1 MDAAIQPGDDARDPV
16 PTRRV
21 HVITYGC
28 QMNVHDTRRIVQV
41 LRPLG
46 FQETP
51 DPALADLVLLNT
63 CSVREKPERKV
74 LSTLARLK
82 PLKEARP
89 GLVLGVC
96 GCVGQQHGEA
106 LLERVPY
113 LDLVFGTDNIADLP
127 SLLASVE
134 HGGRTSHTRRMARR
148 DYRFLEADPAVEAG
162 PTAFLTITKGCDRA
176 CSYCIVPYVRG
187 REVSKP
193 PEQVLDEVRR
203 FVASGVREVTLLGQN
218 VNSYGRDRPVGCGFV
233 GLLERVA
240 ATPGLLRLRFV
251 TSHPADADARMM
263 ECFARLPVLASHL
276 HLPLQSGS
284 DRVLA
289 RMRRGYTIS
298 EYLQKVEMARA
309 ARPDIALST
318 DIIVGFP
325 GETSEDFQATLKAVE
340 AAQFD
345 TMFSFKYSPRPHTAA
360 ARLPNDVPEA
370 EKAAR
375 LRDLQALQ
383 DEITAARMLRL
394 LGRDEEVLV
403 EGPSRNDATRERTSG
418 GRLEG
423 PVQWMGRT
431 STNYLVHFPPP
442 EGRPVSPGDLVVV
455 HIEEVLAHCLRGTVR
470 GNGEGRT
477 RGSG

>member
-1 MDAAIQPGDDARDPV
+1 MDAAVQTAGKPRDEV

-46 FQETP
+46 FQETQ
-51 DPALADLVLLNT
+51 DPAMADLILLNT
-63 CSVREKPERKV
+63 CTVRERPERKV

-127 SLLASVE
+127 SLIESVE
-134 HGGRTSHTRRMARR
+134 HGRRISYTRRMTRH
-148 DYRFLEADPAVEAG
+148 DYRFIEADPAVEAG
-162 PTAFLTITKGCDRA
+162 PTAFLTIAKGCDKA

-193 PEQVLDEVRR
+193 LGQVLDEVRR
-203 FVASGVREVTLLGQN
+203 LVASGVREVTLLGQN
-218 VNSYGRDRPVGCGFV
+218 VNSYGRDRPDGCDFV

-251 TSHPADADARMM
+251 TSHPADVDARMM
-263 ECFARLPVLASHL
+263 DCFARLPVLASCL

-289 RMRRGYTIS
+289 RMRRGYTMS
-298 EYLQKVEMARA
+298 EYLQKVEMARV

-325 GETSEDFQATLKAVE
+325 GETPEDFQATLRAIESVR
-340 AAQFD
+340 FD
-345 TMFSFKYSPRPHTAA
+345 TMFSFKYSPRPHTSA
-360 ARLPNDVPEA
+360 ARLPDDVPEA

-383 DEITAARMLRL
+383 DEVTASRMLRF

-403 EGPSRNDATRERTSG
+403 EGPSGRTAEG
-418 GRLEG
+418 GG
-423 PVQWMGRT
+423 ITVMGRT
-431 STNYLVHFPPP
+431 STNVVVHFPLPA
-442 EGRPVSPGDLVVV
+442 GRPAQPGDIVRVR
-455 HIEEVLAHCLRGTVR
+455 IEEVLAHCLRGRVVDA
-470 GNGEGRT
+470 
-477 RGSG
+477 SGTE